1 MRISDWSSDVCS
13 SDLVPIA
20 NPLNREPIWVGILE
34 GDTGS
39 CRPNCPAPV
48 MSFISPSNG
57 ARERMNVTWMSK
69 HGFKARPQPRPFRLL
84 FPPEKI
90 TGGPAH
96 SQGER
101 NGCES
106 IKNRPFVSGFG
117 DKALEAGFVN
127 LDLPHRSGE
136 HAAVLNQ
143 KGFGGISANDNPRRQ
158 RQTCAIEDAIRNF
171 HRSRLFDIKAIAS
184 TQID

>member
-1 MRISDWSSDVCS
+1 MGLR
-13 SDLVPIA
+13 
-20 NPLNREPIWVGILE
+20 RG
-34 GDTGS
+34 
-39 CRPNCPAPV
+39 
-48 MSFISPSNG
+48 PS
-57 ARERMNVTWMSK
+57 R
-69 HGFKARPQPRPFRLL
+69 RPFRLL

-158 RQTCAIEDAIRNF
+158 RQTCAIEDAIRSEEHTSELQSLMRNSYAVF
-171 HRSRLFDIKAIAS
+171 CWKKQKII
-184 TQID
+184 IY

>member
-1 MRISDWSSDVCS
+1 MGLR
-13 SDLVPIA
+13 
-20 NPLNREPIWVGILE
+20 RG
-34 GDTGS
+34 
-39 CRPNCPAPV
+39 
-48 MSFISPSNG
+48 PS
-57 ARERMNVTWMSK
+57 R
-69 HGFKARPQPRPFRLL
+69 RPFRLL

-184 TQID
+184 TQLRSEEHTSELQSLMRISYAAFCFKKKQPYSLAIHIYKQSF